1 MTNRCAEWPAPC
13 EHTRP
18 FAYLSI
24 AFSSFSPFSS
34 SFSSVGIQRR
44 TYRRSLSFSLS
55 FSTSSIFLRAR
66 ASSIFVSFFLLLST
80 AVLFLAD
87 LLFSS
92 PLSLSSSFFSFLSL
106 FFFEAVTL
114 IAEAFGRYSFEVFLG
129 RVPRNPFDTPFPT
142 PRRMLPLPFDPRM
155 EFFHHPPVCHPILIR
170 RNFIKFP
177 SIDV

>member
-34 SFSSVGIQRR
+34 SFSSVGTQRGER
-44 TYRRSLSFSLS
+44 IVVLSLFLFPFPLLPFSYALVPLLFLS
-55 FSTSSIFLRAR
+55 LFFYFSPPLFFSSPIFY
-66 ASSIFVSFFLLLST
+66 FLLLS
-80 AVLFLAD
+80 L
-87 LLFSS
+87 
-92 PLSLSSSFFSFLSL
+92 PFFSFLSL